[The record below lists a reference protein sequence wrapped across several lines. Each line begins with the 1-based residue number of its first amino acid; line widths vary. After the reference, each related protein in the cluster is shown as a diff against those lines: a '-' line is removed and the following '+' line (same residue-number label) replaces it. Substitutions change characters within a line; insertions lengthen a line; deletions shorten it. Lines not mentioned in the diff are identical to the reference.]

1 VRAGQVGTGAVRG
14 VASKLKPEFIE
25 LDRAL
30 QQHLD
35 QVTDDIMKLA
45 ISSDTSE
52 AEEVWISLESVE
64 S

>member
-1 VRAGQVGTGAVRG
+1 VRG

>member
-1 VRAGQVGTGAVRG
+1 VRA
-14 VASKLKPEFIE
+14 VASKLEPEFIE

-35 QVTDDIMKLA
+35 QVTDDIIKLA
-45 ISSDTSE
+45 ISPDISE
-52 AEEVWISLESVE
+52 AEEVRVSLESGE